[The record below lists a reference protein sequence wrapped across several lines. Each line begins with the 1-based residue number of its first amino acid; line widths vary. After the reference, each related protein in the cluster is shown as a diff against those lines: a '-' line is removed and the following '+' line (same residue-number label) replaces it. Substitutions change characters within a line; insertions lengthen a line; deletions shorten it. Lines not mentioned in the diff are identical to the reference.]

1 MCRIGMRVGRQV
13 LSHEWIIMDTNITH
27 TEREREGKKK
37 KKRFSYNSYF
47 HLAFYK
53 IYSLIQM

>member
-1 MCRIGMRVGRQV
+1 MRVDRLV
-13 LSHEWIIMDTNITH
+13 LSHEWIIMDTNIT
-27 TEREREGKKK
+27 EREREVKRERGKKK
-37 KKRFSYNSYF
+37 KKKGFSYNSYF

>member
-1 MCRIGMRVGRQV
+1 MRVDRLV
-13 LSHEWIIMDTNITH
+13 LSHEWIIMDTNIT
-27 TEREREGKKK
+27 EREREVKREREKKK
-37 KKRFSYNSYF
+37 KGFSYNSYF

>member
-1 MCRIGMRVGRQV
+1 MCRIGMRVDRQV

-27 TEREREGKKK
+27 TERKRGEK

>member
-37 KKRFSYNSYF
+37 KKKVF
-47 HLAFYK
+47 
-53 IYSLIQM
+53 I

>member
-1 MCRIGMRVGRQV
+1 MRVDRLV
-13 LSHEWIIMDTNITH
+13 PSHEWIIMDTNIT
-27 TEREREGKKK
+27 EREREVKRERGKKK
-37 KKRFSYNSYF
+37 KKGFSYNSYF

>member
-1 MCRIGMRVGRQV
+1 MCRIGMRVDRQV

-37 KKRFSYNSYF
+37 KKGFHIIVTFILRFIKYTV
-47 HLAFYK
+47 
-53 IYSLIQM
+53 